1 MKRLTTLV
9 PMGLLTLM
17 IALPSF
23 GSFAPVKMEV
33 PGNTNFRLELLSPIS
48 TQTNKKGDEFECK
61 VLEPRQYAGAIVS
74 GHIAKLKAGGK
85 AGKKSEIALSF
96 DSISMSGD
104 EGKFDAQVQEVYDVE
119 NAGKSGKADEE
130 GNVSG
135 KSMKKRAIT
144 RSLVGGAVGAVI
156 GGLIGG
162 GKGAA
167 IGSAAGAGIGLTT
180 SLAVDAPDLE
190 FKPGSQFIV
199 LTSERRQR

>member
-1 MKRLTTLV
+1 MKRITTLLL
-9 PMGLLTLM
+9 MGLMTMLL
-17 IALPSF
+17 ALPTF
-23 GSFAPVKMEV
+23 GNYTPAKIEV
-33 PGNTNFRLELLSPIS
+33 PGNATFKLELLSPIS

-61 VLEPRQYAGAIVS
+61 VLEPRQYADAIVS

-85 AGKKSEIALSF
+85 AGKKSEIALAF
-96 DSISMSGD
+96 DSISFRGD

-119 NAGKSGKADEE
+119 NTGKGGRADEE

-167 IGSAAGAGIGLTT
+167 IGGAAGAGIGLTT
-180 SLAVDAPDLE
+180 SLAVDAPNLD

-199 LTSERRQR
+199 QTSDNRRR